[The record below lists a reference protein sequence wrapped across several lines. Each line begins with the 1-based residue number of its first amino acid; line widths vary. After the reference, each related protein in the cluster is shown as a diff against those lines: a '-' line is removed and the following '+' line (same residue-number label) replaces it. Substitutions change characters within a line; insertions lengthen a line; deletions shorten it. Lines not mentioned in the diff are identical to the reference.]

1 MSFSRLF
8 SAIMRL
14 CYLLLLAA
22 ATLLASANAVPDSKV
37 STSDDSLRTLIDD
50 IHVSSKRHLRA
61 ADNDEERAVLIL
73 GKLTSYLN
81 QKTLDLWLFQG
92 KDPKEVFRILKLVG
106 LKGRAVQH
114 KRWKYYVRY
123 LNMWKDARKNAA

>member
-1 MSFSRLF
+1 
-8 SAIMRL
+8 MRL

-61 ADNDEERAVLIL
+61 ADNDEERAVPIL